1 MSHSPSRPHAAYI
14 EDYNEDAHTTVP
26 ESRQTA
32 NVAAKR
38 SKPEISAVKLTESG
52 RDEAS
57 DSGYSSHTA
66 ATLGS
71 RDSSSGSK
79 VGSATLTLDTNM
91 ESLVAR
97 KRRPTI
103 TQRSSQTTPQS
114 PQKPS
119 LRRSDSKARQK
130 EALRQGSCKC
140 GDCQAKAKSKTQRPT
155 VSPQNTSSSSPE
167 QAKQK
172 PAANTDNP
180 PAPKNVQ
187 ISVPPVTAAA
197 PVIQPA
203 QPRPRHSGSQS
214 YRSTPRPVSFHGGI
228 MPQPMYYQPVII
240 ARPPSAFPTQSPF
253 PPPSYP
259 PPTTS
264 YFPSP
269 YQNPHPQ
276 PPTTSQPSPTM
287 HRELYTIPPS
297 PYNLPSQTQPH
308 PWSTGQHAP
317 PRQPITYSA
326 PPIVEYPHAS
336 QFTASNQPTMHR
348 TFSERDQERP
358 IPLRD
363 EYFTF
368 DRAFDDDYYR
378 MPPPPAPPLKPPNT
392 SHHRPSIRHAATTT
406 SRTPHTGQ
414 YFTQE
419 RSEEDQTQRSP
430 HRYAGEYH
438 DKPSRPALAV
448 RHSNVKGSERT
459 HGMDRLEQN
468 FASMSVEGSSAAAK
482 QRRRMTYYGGPIPK
496 DLERQVEAYQAE
508 KQASAETETTPLTA
522 DSLKLVRRKTQ
533 TSNSDAGSRVS
544 AEGRASREGSDVK
557 PRSATGRRGSSDV
570 KARNDDGFTMRF
582 NTSQGVNVD
591 LKGGAKDRTISLRQS
606 REGEGNMEL
615 SIKGK
620 NDTRD
625 KSRRRQSYIDGST
638 VRELESLR
646 AGSRMGRP
654 SREADG
660 ERHKER
666 SVAGS
671 QSRRSSK
678 SRRTFLGL

>member
-38 SKPEISAVKLTESG
+38 SKPEISALKVTDLG

-57 DSGYSSHTA
+57 YSGRSSHTA
-66 ATLGS
+66 ATLGG
-71 RDSSSGSK
+71 RDSLLGSK
-79 VGSATLTLDTNM
+79 PGSATWTGDTSL
-91 ESLVAR
+91 ESLAAS
-97 KRRPTI
+97 KRRPTV
-103 TQRSSQTTPQS
+103 TQRSSQSTPQS
-114 PQKPS
+114 PHKPQ
-119 LRRSDSKARQK
+119 LRRSESKARQK
-130 EALRQGSCKC
+130 EESRHGNCRCEKCQGKVNSR
-140 GDCQAKAKSKTQRPT
+140 TLRPT
-155 VSPQNTSSSSPE
+155 TSPPNTSSLNSD

-172 PAANTDNP
+172 PAAAKADNP
-180 PAPKNVQ
+180 PASKNVQ
-187 ISVPPVTAAA
+187 ISAPPVTTAA

-203 QPRPRHSGSQS
+203 QPRPRHPGSQS

-228 MPQPMYYQPVII
+228 MPQPMYYQHMF
-240 ARPPSAFPTQSPF
+240 AAHPPSGFPAQSPF

-264 YFPSP
+264 YFHSP

-276 PPTTSQPSPTM
+276 PPSASQPSPTM

-297 PYNLPSQTQPH
+297 PYSLAHQAQPH
-308 PWSTGQHAP
+308 QWPAAQHP
-317 PRQPITYSA
+317 PSRQPITYSA

-336 QFTASNQPTMHR
+336 QYHGNPHPPVHR

-358 IPLRD
+358 IPLRE
-363 EYFTF
+363 EYFPF
-368 DRAFDDDYYR
+368 DEDYYR
-378 MPPPPAPPLKPPNT
+378 MPPPPPPPPKPPNAT
-392 SHHRPSIRHAATTT
+392 YQRPGIRHAATTT
-406 SRTPHTGQ
+406 ARVPHPGQ
-414 YFTQE
+414 YFTE
-419 RSEEDQTQRSP
+419 DYSEDDQTQKSP
-430 HRYAGEYH
+430 RKHAGESY
-438 DKPSRPALAV
+438 DKPTRPALTV
-448 RHSNVKGSERT
+448 RHSNVKGSDRSHGVDQLER
-459 HGMDRLEQN
+459 D
-468 FASMSVEGSSAAAK
+468 FAQMSVEGSSAAAK

-508 KQASAETETTPLTA
+508 KLAGAEAATTPLTA

-533 TSNSDAGSRVS
+533 TSNSDAGSRAS
-544 AEGRASREGSDVK
+544 GEGRASREGSDVK
-557 PRSATGRRGSSDV
+557 PRSATGPRGSSEV
-570 KARNDDGFTMRF
+570 KTRNDDGFTMRF

-620 NDTRD
+620 NETRD

-638 VRELESLR
+638 VRELETLR

-660 ERHKER
+660 ERLKER
-666 SVAGS
+666 SVVAS
-671 QSRRSSK
+671 QSRRSSRN
-678 SRRTFLGL
+678 RRALME